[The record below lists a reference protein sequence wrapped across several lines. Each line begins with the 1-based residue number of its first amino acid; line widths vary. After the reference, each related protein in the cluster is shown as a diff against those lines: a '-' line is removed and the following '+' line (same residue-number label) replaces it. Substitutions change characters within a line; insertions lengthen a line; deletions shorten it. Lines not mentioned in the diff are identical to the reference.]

1 MLEAG
6 GLRSNQNLPETE
18 QDQVGSHSRGSGTE
32 LMSIQIPL
40 DVRGGGEKSTY
51 SGSEVTL

>member
-40 DVRGGGEKSTY
+40 DVRGGGKNQRT
-51 SGSEVTL
+51 VVLR